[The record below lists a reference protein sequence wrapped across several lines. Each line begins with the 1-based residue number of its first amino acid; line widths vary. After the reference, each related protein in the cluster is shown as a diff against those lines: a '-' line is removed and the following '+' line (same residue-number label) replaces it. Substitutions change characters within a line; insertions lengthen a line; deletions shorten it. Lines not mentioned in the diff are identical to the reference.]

1 MPEIKYLYTCLELWG
16 SFFAYAVAIYLYLS
30 KSVIRKQYRTLG
42 ALELIVGVMLFFD
55 ASAWFFRGVPGSFA
69 HTILVISNYITI
81 LCNAFLPIAV
91 MAYTVN
97 SIEEEHRGHRM
108 LMVISGIGA
117 YNFLFYLVTQSQR
130 FIFSIDPITNLY
142 QREAGF
148 TWWTALIFIEVAGN
162 IVYLIVKRKFI
173 ERRRFFAIMSF
184 VILPLAASIL
194 QIFIYG
200 LSLSNIAVI
209 IASAILFGQAVTYN
223 TQKLVEQRLFIE
235 NQDKIL
241 EDLRTQIALSQ
252 IKPHFLY
259 NALNSIY
266 VLCDQDPPKAKKL
279 INNLS
284 EYLRTDIGSIETGK
298 TIPFTKELDHTNVY
312 LEIEKARFGDR
323 FVVEYDIEVAD
334 FEIPPLTV
342 QPLVENAVKHGV
354 CKKSPS
360 DPGVISISTEEGYG
374 FVKII
379 IADNGVGFD
388 LTKYNTKDKSST
400 DKIGLS
406 NVRDRL
412 KILENSEMKVFS
424 EPGKGTTV
432 EIIIPKNID
441 NK

>member
-30 KSVIRKQYRTLG
+30 KSVIRKQYRSLG

-81 LCNAFLPIAV
+81 LCNAFLPVAL
-91 MAYTVN
+91 MAYTVY
-97 SIEEEHRGHRM
+97 SVEKEYRTHRM
-108 LMVISGIGA
+108 LLIVTGIGA
-117 YNFLFYLVTQSQR
+117 FNGLFYMIAQSR
-130 FIFSIDPITNLY
+130 SFIFSIDPVTNLY
-142 QREAGF
+142 HRGGGFGIWSVLILLETAG
-148 TWWTALIFIEVAGN
+148 T
-162 IVYLIVKRKFI
+162 IVYLTIKREHI
-173 ERRRFFAIMSF
+173 EKRRFIAIMSF
-184 VILPLAASIL
+184 VILPLIASVL

-200 LSLSNIAVI
+200 FSLSNIAII
-209 IASAILFGQAVTYN
+209 IASAILFGQAVNSN
-223 TQKLVEQRLFIE
+223 TRTLVEQTIFIE
-235 NQDKIL
+235 NQEKIL

-284 EYLRTDIGSIETGK
+284 EYLRTDIGSIGTGK
-298 TIPFTKELDHTNVY
+298 TISFEKELDHTNVY

-334 FEIPPLTV
+334 FNIPPLTI

-360 DPGVISISTEEGYG
+360 DPGVITIRTEEGYG

-388 LTKYNTKDKSST
+388 MAEYNAMDKSST
-400 DKIGLS
+400 DKIGIA

-412 KILENSEMKVFS
+412 KILENSEMNVFS

-432 EIIIPKNID
+432 EIIIP
-441 NK
+441 NKDK

>member
-1 MPEIKYLYTCLELWG
+1 MPEIKYFYTCLELWG
-16 SFFAYAVAIYLYLS
+16 SFFANAVAIYLYLS

-55 ASAWFFRGVPGSFA
+55 AAAWFFRGVPGPVVHS
-69 HTILVISNYITI
+69 ILYVSNYITI
-81 LCNAFLPIAV
+81 LCNAFLPVAL
-91 MAYTVN
+91 MAYTVY
-97 SIEEEHRGHRM
+97 SVEKEYRTHRM
-108 LMVISGIGA
+108 LLIVTGIGA
-117 YNFLFYLVTQSQR
+117 FNGLFYMIAQSR
-130 FIFSIDPITNLY
+130 NFIFSIDPVTNLY
-142 QREAGF
+142 HRGAGF
-148 TWWTALIFIEVAGN
+148 GIWSVLILLETAGT
-162 IVYLIVKRKFI
+162 IVYLTIKREHI
-173 ERRRFFAIMSF
+173 EKRRFIAIMSF
-184 VILPLAASIL
+184 VILPLIASVL

-200 LSLSNIAVI
+200 FSLSNIAII
-209 IASAILFGQAVTYN
+209 IASAILFGQAVNSN
-223 TQKLVEQRLFIE
+223 TRTLVEQTIFIE
-235 NQDKIL
+235 NQEKIL

-266 VLCDQDPPKAKKL
+266 VLCDQDPPMAKKL

-284 EYLRTDIGSIETGK
+284 EYLRTDIGSIGTGK
-298 TIPFTKELDHTNVY
+298 TISFEKELDHTNVY

-334 FEIPPLTV
+334 FNIPPLTI

-360 DPGVISISTEEGYG
+360 DPGVITIRTEEGYG

-388 LTKYNTKDKSST
+388 MAEYNAMDKSST
-400 DKIGLS
+400 DKIGIA

-412 KILENSEMKVFS
+412 KILENSEMNVFS

-432 EIIIPKNID
+432 EIIIP
-441 NK
+441 NKDK

>member
-1 MPEIKYLYTCLELWG
+1 MPEIKYFYTCLELWG
-16 SFFAYAVAIYLYLS
+16 SFFANAVAIYLYLS

-55 ASAWFFRGVPGSFA
+55 AAAWFFRGVPGPVVHS
-69 HTILVISNYITI
+69 ILYVSNYITI
-81 LCNAFLPIAV
+81 LCNAFLPVAL
-91 MAYTVN
+91 MAYTVY
-97 SIEEEHRGHRM
+97 SVEKEYRTHRM
-108 LMVISGIGA
+108 LLIVTGIGA
-117 YNFLFYLVTQSQR
+117 FNGLFYMIAQSR
-130 FIFSIDPITNLY
+130 SFIFSIDPVTNLY
-142 QREAGF
+142 HRGAGF
-148 TWWTALIFIEVAGN
+148 GIWSVLILLETAGT
-162 IVYLIVKRKFI
+162 IVYLTIKREHI
-173 ERRRFFAIMSF
+173 EKRRFIAIMSF
-184 VILPLAASIL
+184 VILPLIASVL

-200 LSLSNIAVI
+200 FSLSNIAII
-209 IASAILFGQAVTYN
+209 IASAILFGQAVNSN
-223 TQKLVEQRLFIE
+223 TRLLVEQGLFIE
-235 NQDKIL
+235 NQEKIL
-241 EDLRTQIALSQ
+241 EDLSMKIALSQ

-284 EYLRTDIGSIETGK
+284 EYLRTDIGSIGTGK
-298 TIPFTKELDHTNVY
+298 TIPFEKELDHTNVY

-334 FEIPPLTV
+334 FNIPPLTI

-360 DPGVISISTEEGYG
+360 DPDVITIKTEQGYG

-388 LTKYNTKDKSST
+388 LTKYNAMDKSST
-400 DKIGLS
+400 DKIGIA

-412 KILENSEMKVFS
+412 KILENSEMNVFS
-424 EPGKGTTV
+424 EPGKGTRV
-432 EIIIPKNID
+432 EIIIP
-441 NK
+441 NKDK

>member
-1 MPEIKYLYTCLELWG
+1 MPEIKYFYTCLELWG
-16 SFFAYAVAIYLYLS
+16 SFFANVVAIYLYLS

-55 ASAWFFRGVPGSFA
+55 AAAWFFRGVSGPVVHS
-69 HTILVISNYITI
+69 ILIASNYISI
-81 LCNAFLPIAV
+81 LCNAFLPVAV
-91 MAYTVN
+91 MAYTVY
-97 SIEEEHRGHRM
+97 SVEKEYRTHRM
-108 LMVISGIGA
+108 LLIVTGIGA
-117 YNFLFYLVTQSQR
+117 FNGLFYMIAQSR
-130 FIFSIDPITNLY
+130 SFIFSIDPVTNLY
-142 QREAGF
+142 HRGAGF
-148 TWWTALIFIEVAGN
+148 GIWSALILLETAGT
-162 IVYLIVKRKFI
+162 IVYLTIKREHI
-173 ERRRFFAIMSF
+173 EKRRFIAIMSF
-184 VILPLAASIL
+184 VILPLIASVL

-200 LSLSNIAVI
+200 FSLSNIAII
-209 IASAILFGQAVTYN
+209 IASAILFGQAVNSN
-223 TQKLVEQRLFIE
+223 TRTLVEQTLFIE
-235 NQDKIL
+235 NQEKIL

-284 EYLRTDIGSIETGK
+284 EYLRTDIGSIGTGK
-298 TIPFTKELDHTNVY
+298 TIPFEKELDHTNVY

-323 FVVEYDIEVAD
+323 FVVEYDIEVTD
-334 FEIPPLTV
+334 FNIPPLTI

-360 DPGVISISTEEGYG
+360 DPGVITIRTEQGYG

-388 LTKYNTKDKSST
+388 LAEYNAMDKSST
-400 DKIGLS
+400 DKIGIA

-412 KILENSEMKVFS
+412 KILENSEMNVFS
-424 EPGKGTTV
+424 EPGKGTRV
-432 EIIIPKNID
+432 EIIIP
-441 NK
+441 NKDK

>member
-1 MPEIKYLYTCLELWG
+1 M
-16 SFFAYAVAIYLYLS
+16 
-30 KSVIRKQYRTLG
+30 
-42 ALELIVGVMLFFD
+42 
-55 ASAWFFRGVPGSFA
+55 
-69 HTILVISNYITI
+69 
-81 LCNAFLPIAV
+81 IA
-91 MAYTVN
+91 
-97 SIEEEHRGHRM
+97 
-108 LMVISGIGA
+108 
-117 YNFLFYLVTQSQR
+117 QSR
-130 FIFSIDPITNLY
+130 SFIFSIDPVTNLY
-142 QREAGF
+142 HRGAGF
-148 TWWTALIFIEVAGN
+148 GIWSALILLETAGT
-162 IVYLIVKRKFI
+162 IVYLTIKREHI
-173 ERRRFFAIMSF
+173 EKRRFIAIMSF
-184 VILPLAASIL
+184 VILPLIASVL

-200 LSLSNIAVI
+200 FSLSNIAII
-209 IASAILFGQAVTYN
+209 IASAILFGQAVNSN
-223 TQKLVEQRLFIE
+223 TRTLVEQTLFIE
-235 NQDKIL
+235 NQEKIL

-284 EYLRTDIGSIETGK
+284 EYLRTDIGSIGTGK
-298 TIPFTKELDHTNVY
+298 TISFEKELDHTNVY

-334 FEIPPLTV
+334 FNVPPLTI

-360 DPGVISISTEEGYG
+360 DPGVITIRTEEGYG

-388 LTKYNTKDKSST
+388 LAEYNAMDKSST
-400 DKIGLS
+400 DKIGIA

-412 KILENSEMKVFS
+412 KILENSEMNVFS

-432 EIIIPKNID
+432 EIIIP
-441 NK
+441 NKDK

>member
-1 MPEIKYLYTCLELWG
+1 MPEIKYFYTCLELWG
-16 SFFAYAVAIYLYLS
+16 SFFANAVAIYLYLS

-55 ASAWFFRGVPGSFA
+55 AAAWFFRGVPGPVVHS
-69 HTILVISNYITI
+69 ILIASNYITI
-81 LCNAFLPIAV
+81 LCNAFLPVAV
-91 MAYTVN
+91 MAYTVY
-97 SIEEEHRGHRM
+97 SVEKEYRTHRM
-108 LMVISGIGA
+108 LMVVTGIGA
-117 YNFLFYLVTQSQR
+117 FNGLFYMIAQSR
-130 FIFSIDPITNLY
+130 NFIFSIDPVTNLY
-142 QREAGF
+142 HRGAGF
-148 TWWTALIFIEVAGN
+148 GIWSALILLETAGT
-162 IVYLIVKRKFI
+162 IVYLTIKREHI
-173 ERRRFFAIMSF
+173 EKRRFIVIMSF
-184 VILPLAASIL
+184 VILPLIASVL

-200 LSLSNIAVI
+200 FSLSNIAII
-209 IASAILFGQAVTYN
+209 IASAILFGQAVNSN
-223 TQKLVEQRLFIE
+223 TKLMVEQSLFIE
-235 NQDKIL
+235 NQEKIL
-241 EDLRTQIALSQ
+241 EDLRTKIALSQ

-284 EYLRTDIGSIETGK
+284 EYLRTDIGSIESGK
-298 TIPFTKELDHTNVY
+298 TISFEKELDHTNVY

-334 FEIPPLTV
+334 FNIPPLTI

-360 DPGVISISTEEGYG
+360 DPGVIAIRTEQGYG

-388 LTKYNTKDKSST
+388 LAKYNAMDKSST
-400 DKIGLS
+400 DKIGIA

-412 KILENSEMKVFS
+412 KILENSEMNVFS

-432 EIIIPKNID
+432 EIIIP
-441 NK
+441 NKDK